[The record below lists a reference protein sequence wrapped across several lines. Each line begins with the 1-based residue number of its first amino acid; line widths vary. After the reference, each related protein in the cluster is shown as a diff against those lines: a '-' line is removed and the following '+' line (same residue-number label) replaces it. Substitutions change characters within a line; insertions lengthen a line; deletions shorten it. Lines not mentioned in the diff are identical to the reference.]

1 MGWGG
6 DFSKV
11 PWQLCSE
18 QDVTGAR
25 SLGPWTGVH
34 FRRHHSPLP
43 VVAGGLTGVGRQD
56 RRHPPP
62 ARAESVDPSAGD
74 DENAIWVS
82 SSRRGVY
89 TTPITTRTSLESL

>member
-25 SLGPWTGVH
+25 SLGPWSGVH

-43 VVAGGLTGVGRQD
+43 VVAEGPDKGGQARQAAPASGPCGVCRP
-56 RRHPPP
+56 RRW
-62 ARAESVDPSAGD
+62 G
-74 DENAIWVS
+74 
-82 SSRRGVY
+82 
-89 TTPITTRTSLESL
+89 